1 MKEGKVREREEE
13 EEEDRLVEA
22 AAAAAAVAQTGTQE
36 QRADGRRM
44 VAVVDRRSKLKQL
57 LSCTYT
63 HMIL

>member
-13 EEEDRLVEA
+13 EEEDRLVE
-22 AAAAAAVAQTGTQE
+22 AAAAAVAQTGTQE